1 MGKAR
6 AAPKASRARSNDSGV
21 FERPIRGNLGAMD
34 DEATGSP
41 RPAGPAE
48 SKDVVSAP
56 GFSLDP
62 QRLLRI
68 AGVTREVLDE
78 ARRIRPEP
86 GAVDHLRRVH
96 AQIREVL
103 KDSLPDPLYQELDE
117 LTPAVRDGSLEELSL
132 AHAEILGW
140 LEGLFQGTQLALQ
153 MQAAQAL
160 DRVRGPLPARRE
172 PSERDEPDSRYL

>member
-86 GAVDHLRRVH
+86 GAVDHLPRGH
-96 AQIREVL
+96 AQIREGL
-103 KDSLPDPLYQELDE
+103 KDLLPDPLY
-117 LTPAVRDGSLEELSL
+117 
-132 AHAEILGW
+132 H
-140 LEGLFQGTQLALQ
+140 
-153 MQAAQAL
+153 
-160 DRVRGPLPARRE
+160 
-172 PSERDEPDSRYL
+172 